1 MRTFINSSILWL
13 LTVWLSLFVISFVEA
28 NNVPHLA
35 IRSEMRSLQA
45 LKGRLDTQRLTVD
58 RGVLRALALNRLNQ
72 VIIPVLE
79 DDVIFHK
86 IFQKIRKKT
95 ATWIGKD
102 ETGKTRIIL
111 TLGDDHFFAK
121 VVADDKTILFKPA
134 GSDDQVVSFLVDQS
148 LEIPMVDD
156 DITPFID
163 SQNPISAA
171 QSADDGSRID
181 VMVLY
186 TNGMAAAHPG
196 SQIETRIQHLIDLAN
211 DALSNSNISTQFNL
225 VHSEMMNYP
234 DDSLN
239 GMSEALYDL
248 TDNTGVFDNVE
259 NLRTEYGADQVTLV
273 RRYVDEGCGL
283 AWLPRYNNAGLAY
296 AIVHDGSKTDGS
308 GWYCSDL
315 AYVHEIG
322 HNLGCAHDRANAGTS
337 GRFSYSYGYQN
348 PSEKFRTVMSYNC
361 SGGCPGIDYFSNP
374 DISYNG
380 DPTGIA
386 APSPSSADN
395 AHTINQTRVGMAGYR
410 DEVQPSITVISPD
423 GDEVWRKDTSH
434 MIAWSSSN
442 LTGNIK
448 IELFQGGI
456 LDTTIDLDAD
466 DTGSFSWTVPQ
477 SLSLGTEYR
486 IRISSTALPAIFDE
500 SDGEFTIAE
509 ALETKAMPWIPLLVL
524 P

>member
-1 MRTFINSSILWL
+1 
-13 LTVWLSLFVISFVEA
+13 
-28 NNVPHLA
+28 NVPHLA

-121 VVADDKTILFKPA
+121 VVADDKTILFNPA
-134 GSDDQVVSFLVDQS
+134 EGDNQVVSYLVDQS
-148 LEIPMVDD
+148 LEVPLIDD
-156 DITPFID
+156 DVTPSFE
-163 SQNPISAA
+163 SQDPIPAA
-171 QSADDGSRID
+171 LSADDGSRID

-186 TNGMAAAHPG
+186 TDGMASAHPG
-196 SQIETRIQHLIDLAN
+196 SQIETRIQNLIDQAN
-211 DALSNSNISTQFNL
+211 AVFSNSNIDTRFNL
-225 VHSEMMNYP
+225 VHSEEVNYP

-239 GMSEALYDL
+239 GMDEALDDL
-248 TDNTGVFDNVE
+248 TDNIGVFDDVE
-259 NLRTEYGADQVTLV
+259 NLRTEYGADQVTLL
-273 RRYVDEGCGL
+273 RRFVDEGCGL
-283 AWLPRYNNAGLAY
+283 AWLPRYDNADLAY
-296 AIVHDGSKTDGS
+296 AVVHDGSKTDGS
-308 GWYCSDL
+308 GYYCSDL
-315 AYVHEIG
+315 TYVHEVG
-322 HNLGCAHDRANAGTS
+322 HNLGCAHDRAHAGSS
-337 GRFSYSYGYQN
+337 GRYPYSYGYQDPDEN
-348 PSEKFRTVMSYNC
+348 FRTVMSYNC
-361 SGGCPGIDYFSNP
+361 PGGCNQIAYFSNP
-374 DISYNG
+374 NVTYMG

-386 APSPSSADN
+386 DPNLNSADN
-395 AHTINQTRVGMAGYR
+395 ARTINQTRVGMAGYR